1 MTCLR
6 ENFPNAQCAGSQ
18 WIGALVYVDD
28 LCLCAD
34 SVEELNRMITVT
46 QHWVEDHRTK
56 MNYNGTTLG
65 SGPQRKNKFTSTTM
79 ECSVML
85 IIDKEPNKG

>member
-1 MTCLR
+1 MTSLR
-6 ENFPNAQCAGSQ
+6 ENFPNAQYAGSQ

-56 MNYNGTTLG
+56 MHYNGTTLG
-65 SGPQRKNKFTSTTM
+65 SGPQRKIKFTSTTM
-79 ECSVML
+79 ERSVML
-85 IIDKEPNKG
+85 IIDKGPNKE